1 MDNVRKKVL
10 DYMKQ
15 HHMTDPGDTVI
26 AGVSGGADSVCL
38 LLLLKS
44 LENELGIRVHAVHVN
59 HGLRMEAG
67 EDEAYVK
74 RLCAEYQVPL
84 TVKHVDVNAYAQKAG
99 LGCEEAGRKLRY
111 EVFAEAGVAVRGREG
126 TELSGTKY
134 DTHVKIAV
142 AHHMD
147 DRAETVLFHL
157 LRGTGLLGLSGIR
170 PVREN
175 VIRPLL
181 CLTRVQIEEWLFGK
195 NISYCMDSTNLEDTY
210 TRNKIRHNILPY
222 AESEICNRSVE
233 HIAAA
238 ADICLETEEYLEGQT
253 REIYDKCVIN
263 RKPLLDVPCVCLS
276 VPVFQAAAPL
286 LQKRLLLTIMEE
298 LTPYRKDITAV
309 HIEAMRELFYRNGNG
324 GISLPYELTAR
335 REYDTVVIEKR
346 RAQAEEG
353 FGREIAVKQF
363 QNSAER
369 TDFLPQQIELP
380 DGRVLVFEILNCP
393 DGENPENENI
403 PQKTYTKWFDY
414 DKIKGCIAVRT
425 RKTGDYL
432 TVKRMAQQTPEEQA
446 DKSKSGGL
454 AKKTLK
460 KYLIEEKIPRQ
471 ERERIL
477 LLTEGQHVLWV
488 IGHRISEYY
497 KVSKDTTHILQVQ
510 LRGERADG

>member
-1 MDNVRKKVL
+1 MYIVKDSTIKKVQA
-10 DYMKQ
+10 YMYE
-15 HHMTDPGDTVI
+15 HHMTNVGDTVI
-26 AGVSGGADSVCL
+26 VGVSGGADSVCL
-38 LLLLKS
+38 LLLLKR

-59 HGLRMEAG
+59 HGLRTDAG
-67 EDEAYVK
+67 ADEAYVK
-74 RLCAEYQVPL
+74 GLCKEYDVPL
-84 TVKHVDVNAYAQKAG
+84 TVKHADVTAYAEKEG

-111 EVFAEAGVAVRGREG
+111 EAFAEAGRAACAQEG
-126 TELSGTKY
+126 TAATAGAAATADVGLKN

-157 LRGTGLLGLSGIR
+157 LRGTGLSGLSGIR

-181 CLTRVQIEEWLFGK
+181 CLTRAQIEEWLFQK

-222 AESEICNRSVE
+222 AETEICSRSVE

-253 REIYDKCVIN
+253 RELYDECVISN
-263 RKPLLDVPCVCLS
+263 LEAGGEAQGGKRRVLSDALCVRLS
-276 VPVFQAAAPL
+276 VAEFQPAAPL
-286 LQKRLLLTIMEE
+286 LQKRLLLFIMEK

-309 HIEAMRELFYRNGNG
+309 HVESIRDLFYRNGNG
-324 GISLPYELTAR
+324 EISLPYELTAR
-335 REYDTVVIEKR
+335 REYDTVVIEKKR
-346 RAQAEEG
+346 MPTEER
-353 FGREIAVKQF
+353 FYREI
-363 QNSAER
+363 SE
-369 TDFLPQQIELP
+369 LPRQIELP
-380 DGRVLVFEILNCP
+380 DGRVLSLELLNGSG
-393 DGENPENENI
+393 GERLENENI

-414 DKIKGCIAVRT
+414 DKIKGYMVVRT
-425 RKTGDYL
+425 RQTGDYL
-432 TVKRMAQQTPEEQA
+432 TVRPQA
-446 DKSKSGGL
+446 R
-454 AKKTLK
+454 KTLK
-460 KYLIEEKIPRQ
+460 KYMVDEKIPKR

-477 LLTEGQHVLWV
+477 LLAEGEHVLWV

-497 KVSKDTTHILQVQ
+497 KVSEDTTHILQVQ